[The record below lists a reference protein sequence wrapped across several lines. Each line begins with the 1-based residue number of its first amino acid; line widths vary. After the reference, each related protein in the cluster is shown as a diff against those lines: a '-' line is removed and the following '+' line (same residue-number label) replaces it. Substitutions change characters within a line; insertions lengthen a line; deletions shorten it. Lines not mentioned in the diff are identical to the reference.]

1 MPPIDS
7 IPLQYVIAA
16 IFIGIWGIVRFK
28 TPLLSFFSKLRA
40 EAPSLD
46 SYLPAT
52 VEDHDD
58 AVDSDKPAPVGTS
71 EYLTLVITASPDATD
86 KLRMEYAMAE
96 LTEAQILRAEVLRKV
111 TPAPVKKGE

>member
-7 IPLQYVIAA
+7 IPLQYIIAA

-28 TPLLSFFSKLRA
+28 TPLLSFFSKLRG

-52 VEDHDD
+52 VEDDT
-58 AVDSDKPAPVGTS
+58 VDSDKPAPIGTT